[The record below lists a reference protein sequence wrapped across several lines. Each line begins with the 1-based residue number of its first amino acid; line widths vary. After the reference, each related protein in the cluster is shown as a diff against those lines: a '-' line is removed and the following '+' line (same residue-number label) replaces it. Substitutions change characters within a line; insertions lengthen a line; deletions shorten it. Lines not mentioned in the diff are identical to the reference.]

1 MRFTKKIIAMKK
13 ELLFGIM
20 LFMFAIGAKAQTA
33 DTINDNIEPELITIV
48 EIAPEFPGGIQALKK
63 FISSNLIYP
72 QEAKEA
78 GIEGRVF
85 VSFIIEKDGSLSSIQ
100 LLRGIGYGCD
110 EEAMA
115 VVKKM
120 PKWKPATQRGKP
132 VRMRYQ
138 LPFVF
143 KLENE
148 NEQ

>member
-1 MRFTKKIIAMKK
+1 MKK
-13 ELLFGIM
+13 ELLFGLM
-20 LFMFAIGAKAQTA
+20 LFIFAISAKAQTA

-48 EIAPEFPGGIQALKK
+48 EIAAEFPGGFQAMSE
-63 FISSNLIYP
+63 FISTNLNYP

-85 VSFIIEKDGSLSSIQ
+85 VSFIVEKDGSLSSIQ

-120 PKWKPATQRGKP
+120 PKWKPAIQRGEP

-148 NEQ
+148 NEH